1 MNFIKTG
8 KKHVTSIHQLVS
20 RQARLGYPKPLAAL
34 LELPM
39 NHNRLGIGRYLMVS
53 SIQNKKF
60 SLAPVAITASVIG
73 LFFSNAAQAEKAWVD
88 PGAAQ
93 AAKPATPAA
102 APTSPA
108 KPTPPTPAPD
118 AAKPAPPAASEQHVH
133 HMKARHK
140 GSHAVQDK
148 DTDNNKSASD
158 TAKNTAEAPAQAKKK
173 VVKIK
178 PKAAPQPAPA
188 AAPTHSNDLF
198 PNLFNDE

>member
-1 MNFIKTG
+1 
-8 KKHVTSIHQLVS
+8 
-20 RQARLGYPKPLAAL
+20 
-34 LELPM
+34 
-39 NHNRLGIGRYLMVS
+39 MVS

-73 LFFSNAAQAEKAWVD
+73 LFFSNLAQAEKAWVD

-102 APTSPA
+102 APTSTA
-108 KPTPPTPAPD
+108 KPTTASPAPD
-118 AAKPAPPAASEQHVH
+118 VAKPGTPAASEQHVH

-148 DTDNNKSASD
+148 EADNNKSASD
-158 TAKNTAEAPAQAKKK
+158 SAKNTGEAPTQAKKK

-178 PKAAPQPAPA
+178 PKAAPLPAPA
-188 AAPTHSNDLF
+188 VAPTHSNDLF